1 MLTYIHNKFAL
12 AVTKQKNWLKERGN
26 WVIVPWRRN
35 GEGGG
40 RGGAGGG
47 EGDERGWQR
56 ENVWLLLLSYSTAA
70 WSANRTARGDE
81 AKLCLMLMI
90 PFCFSLSS
98 LNKPSF
104 QSNKTNKATVFIYLF
119 TIYFFKN
126 AFPHSAFLI
135 IILFFF
141 FEIFDIC
148 VRTHPNFIKLNK
160 TLIFKKR
167 FFF

>member
-26 WVIVPWRRN
+26 WVIVPWPRN

-56 ENVWLLLLSYSTAA
+56 ENVWLLLLSDSTAA
-70 WSANRTARGDE
+70 WSANRTARDDE

-104 QSNKTNKATVFIYLF
+104 QSNKTNNKATVFIYLF

-135 IILFFF
+135 IIQFFF
-141 FEIFDIC
+141 FFWDFRHLC
-148 VRTHPNFIKLNK
+148 TNTSKFH
-160 TLIFKKR
+160 
-167 FFF
+167 